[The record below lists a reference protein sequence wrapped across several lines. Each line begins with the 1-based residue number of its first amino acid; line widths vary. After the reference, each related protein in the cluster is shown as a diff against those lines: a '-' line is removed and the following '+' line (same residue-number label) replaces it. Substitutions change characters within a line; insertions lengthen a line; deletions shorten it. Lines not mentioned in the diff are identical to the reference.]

1 MNIGVAFPQVEIGT
15 VGLGL
20 TSPGD
25 HVKALEQFK

>member
-1 MNIGVAFPQVEIGT
+1 MNIGVHT

-25 HVKALEQFK
+25 HVKALEQFKKDVPG